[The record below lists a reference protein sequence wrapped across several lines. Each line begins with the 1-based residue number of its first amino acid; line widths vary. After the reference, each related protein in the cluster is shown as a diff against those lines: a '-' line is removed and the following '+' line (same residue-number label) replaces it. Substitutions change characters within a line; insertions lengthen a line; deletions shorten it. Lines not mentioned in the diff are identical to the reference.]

1 MSSYKTLANLSASIR
16 NAQESRK
23 LEALLK
29 NTKLSQN
36 ILEVLKKEGFIR
48 GFTLKK
54 DYIHI
59 NLKYFS
65 DLPTIQKIEPILK
78 GHPDRYLSLKDL
90 YQHQKSIL
98 KKNKGL
104 ETFILST
111 PKGILSDYESLE
123 KKVGG
128 KILLKIL

>member
-48 GFTLKK
+48 GFTL
-54 DYIHI
+54 
-59 NLKYFS
+59 
-65 DLPTIQKIEPILK
+65 
-78 GHPDRYLSLKDL
+78 
-90 YQHQKSIL
+90 
-98 KKNKGL
+98 
-104 ETFILST
+104 
-111 PKGILSDYESLE
+111 
-123 KKVGG
+123 
-128 KILLKIL
+128 